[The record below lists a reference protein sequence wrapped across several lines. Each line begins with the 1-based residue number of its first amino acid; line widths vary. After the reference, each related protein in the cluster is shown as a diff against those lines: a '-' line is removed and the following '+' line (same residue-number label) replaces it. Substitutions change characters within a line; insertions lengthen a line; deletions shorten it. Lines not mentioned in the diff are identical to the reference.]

1 MASPRVALID
11 YSMGNLRSVGKALEL
26 AGATVKITTN
36 PGDVKDAAAVVL
48 PGVGSFGPAIKYL
61 RGSGMLEAITGAISA
76 GKPFL
81 GLCLGFQLLFDYSS
95 EGGKHNGLGFIPGAV
110 KQFRLPAKK
119 YKVPHMG
126 WNRVFQRNKSSK
138 TMFRNIPDGSYFYFV
153 HSYYGKPSTTAPV
166 AATTDYGIEFCSA
179 IVQDNIWACQFHPEK
194 SSAHGLQLLKNFIKT
209 R

>member
-1 MASPRVALID
+1 
-11 YSMGNLRSVGKALEL
+11 
-26 AGATVKITTN
+26 
-36 PGDVKDAAAVVL
+36 VVL
-48 PGVGSFGPAIKYL
+48 PGVGSFEPAIKYL
-61 RGSGMLEAITGAISA
+61 RKSGMLEAITGAISA

-95 EGGKHNGLGFIPGAV
+95 EGGKHNGLALISGNV
-110 KQFRLPAKK
+110 KQFHLRSKE

-126 WNRVFQRNKSSK
+126 WNRVFQHNNSSK

-153 HSYYGKPSTTAPV
+153 HSYYGKPADKAPV
-166 AATTDYGIEFCSA
+166 AATTDYGIPFCSA

-194 SSAHGLQLLKNFIKT
+194 SSARGLQLLKNFIKT